1 MIIEAPQEVWLKA
14 ILPSGS
20 TIKQAINIL
29 NENSQKIV
37 LVIDESKK
45 LIGTISDGDIR
56 RGLLRNLNLSDTV
69 NEIISRN
76 SIVTTFGVSLK
87 NIFDLMCK
95 NKIQQVPIIDENQ
108 NIVGLYIWD
117 SETNPKVRKNLFV
130 VMAGGRGTRLLPQ
143 TQNYPKPMLDV
154 TGKPMLEHIILR
166 AKKEGFFKFI
176 IAVHYLGNI
185 IEEYFGDGERFDI
198 QIEYLKEDSP
208 LGTAG
213 ALSLLNTQ
221 PDLPFVVTNGD
232 VLSDI
237 RYGELLDFHIENQ
250 ATATMA
256 VKIHE
261 WQNPYG
267 VVLTDGIDV
276 IGYQE
281 KPILLSKI
289 NAGVYVLSPTAL
301 SSLVHNTPIDMPNLL
316 EKIQSSNERVVA
328 YSIHEDWADIGLPNE
343 LLKAN
348 SKKTKESGN

>member
-1 MIIEAPQEVWLKA
+1 VIISAPQEVWLKT

-20 TIKQAINIL
+20 TIKQAINAL

-37 LVIDESKK
+37 LVIDESKR

-76 SIVTTFGVSLK
+76 SIVTTLGKDL
-87 NIFDLMCK
+87 NDIIDLMTI
-95 NKIQQVPIIDENQ
+95 NKIQQVPIIDNNE
-108 NIVGLYIWD
+108 NIVGLYIWEN
-117 SETNPKVRKNLFV
+117 ETNSNVRKNLFV
-130 VMAGGRGTRLLPQ
+130 VMAGGKGTRLLPQ
-143 TQNYPKPMLDV
+143 TQNYPKPMLEV
-154 TGKPMLEHIILR
+154 SGKPMLEHIILR
-166 AKKEGFFKFI
+166 AKKEGFFKFV
-176 IAVHYLGNI
+176 IAVHYFGNI
-185 IEEYFGDGERFDI
+185 IEEYFGDGKRFDI
-198 QIEYLKEDSP
+198 QIEYLKEESP

-213 ALSLLNTQ
+213 ALSLLNPQ
-221 PDLPFVVTNGD
+221 PDLPFVLTNGD

-250 ATATMA
+250 AAATMA

-267 VVLTDGIDV
+267 VVLTNGIDV

-281 KPILLSKI
+281 KPISLSKI
-289 NAGVYVLSPTAL
+289 NAGVYVLSPNVL

-316 EKIQSSNERVVA
+316 ENIQANCERVVA
-328 YSIHEDWADIGLPNE
+328 YSIHEDWADIGLPSE
-343 LLKAN
+343 FLRAN
-348 SKKTKESGN
+348 SRNTKDAGN